1 MKHILYS
8 NEAIDLIVSR
18 MPDEFYRR
26 FVRLYFGSY
35 ISLGEIAAKLN
46 YSIRSIQRYA
56 VKVRKMVADMPDI
69 VNGDVVK
76 REVQGE

>member
-8 NEAIDLIVSR
+8 PEAIDLIVSR

-35 ISLGEIAAKLN
+35 LSVDDVAKELN

-69 VNGDVVK
+69 VNGDVL
-76 REVQGE
+76 REEK